1 MNTKAGYKVNEDGS
15 VTRIDCGNTNN
26 SNNGK
31 SPQNKNSYGN
41 GGCLWGIIIAV
52 SVILATIFIKIGNA
66 NSQSY
71 KETDSVEVV
80 EVVEEIVEPVYDTVA
95 AVRTFPKSSLSD
107 VCSRQRMD
115 ETYNG
120 YMLVPNFLSNRSIDD
135 DGWMV
140 YSGTNGAYLTSVV
153 IDYDGS
159 AYQFISQ
166 LSNGLNST
174 YSTHKADWAVDSGL
188 YGNQIYY
195 MKAVKSGSR
204 IYCAAFFVPRG
215 DKPNAKLYTRLTE
228 KIFNSSN
235 FPLW

>member
-1 MNTKAGYKVNEDGS
+1 MKNDGTS
-15 VTRIDCGNTNN
+15 T
-26 SNNGK
+26 S
-31 SPQNKNSYGN
+31 SPQ
-41 GGCLWGIIIAV
+41 L
-52 SVILATIFIKIGNA
+52 
-66 NSQSY
+66 
-71 KETDSVEVV
+71 TDSVEVI
-80 EVVEEIVEPVYDTVA
+80 EIVEEVVEPVYDTVA
-95 AVRTFPKSSLSD
+95 AVRTFQKSSLSD

-115 ETYNG
+115 ETYSG

-135 DGWMV
+135 DGWVV
-140 YSGTNGAYLTSVV
+140 YSATNGAYLTSVV
-153 IDYDGS
+153 IDYNGS

-174 YSTHKADWAVDSGL
+174 YSTHKADWSVDSGL

-195 MKAVKSGSR
+195 MKAVKSGGR

-215 DKPNAKLYTRLTE
+215 DKSNAKLYTRLTE